1 MAVTNIPARDYTIFG
16 TGYGLLKCTS
26 GNQQNQ
32 TLGLIKSLRDQGQEP
47 LGQPI
52 PIQTINDYQPT
63 AIVPPQAVGVGKM
76 SGEFFALRNQ
86 GFFAS
91 LFNGAFPTAK
101 NLVDVLRQELAQ
113 GAMTLEY
120 AFLDA
125 TGQATKVLLYQ
136 GVVITSALRSFSI
149 SAENG
154 ASVASFYVDMEYT
167 GTIEQ
172 SASN

>member
-1 MAVTNIPARDYTIFG
+1 MAVTNTPARDYTVFG

-32 TLGLIKSLRDQGQEP
+32 TVGLIKSLRDQGQAP

-63 AIVPPQAVGVGKM
+63 TIIPPQAVGVGKM

-91 LFNGAFPTAK
+91 LFNGAFPSAK
-101 NLVDVLRQELAQ
+101 NLVDVLRQELSQ

-125 TGQATKVLLYQ
+125 AGNATKVLLYQ
-136 GVVITSALRSFSI
+136 GVVITNALMDYNI

-154 ASVASFYVDMEYT
+154 ASVASFSVDMEYT
-167 GTIEQ
+167 ARIEQ
-172 SASN
+172 AASN